1 MTRYRRNLRSV
12 RWNLWHYG
20 RSRHAGWF
28 IALSRLG
35 AQILSH
41 RNEIEAA
48 SGDLARIEDAYKR
61 FRELEHYALA
71 NIGSKQLRAA
81 GAQKVFREPASGA
94 QTESEPMP
102 PLFLTHTQ
110 RLKRSKDA
118 AWPAASIS
126 RDPTNPADEQS

>member
-1 MTRYRRNLRSV
+1 MTRYRRDLRSV
-12 RWNLWHYG
+12 RWNLWHYR
-20 RSRHAGWF
+20 RSRHARWF
-28 IALSRLG
+28 IALSHLG